1 MNDLMICKLDN
12 YQHIFVIIL
21 VAVIEY
27 WLGKTSKT
35 KSGSII
41 ELILNIFDSM
51 MSRFK
56 KKE

>member
-1 MNDLMICKLDN
+1 MICELNN
-12 YQHIFVIIL
+12 YQHVSVIIL

-27 WLGKTSKT
+27 WLGKTNKT

-41 ELILNIFDSM
+41 ELVLNIFDSM